1 MSLLGSNFS
10 RGDHH
15 SGSFRGGRGGG
26 AAGNSRSDIHFGP
39 VRNEGHFRQQRN
51 APYSKGHNQS
61 YEGSTQ
67 GGYKNKFSQGNQGQM
82 SHSDYQSG
90 GGGGGVAG
98 HRGGGFRGQDR
109 RGFALPT
116 VDHHHQQQQ
125 QQLGRYG
132 NGGPIGVVP
141 SGSSPSD
148 NGMFQGNRSHR

>member
-1 MSLLGSNFS
+1 
-10 RGDHH
+10 
-15 SGSFRGGRGGG
+15 
-26 AAGNSRSDIHFGP
+26 
-39 VRNEGHFRQQRN
+39 
-51 APYSKGHNQS
+51 
-61 YEGSTQ
+61 
-67 GGYKNKFSQGNQGQM
+67 M
-82 SHSDYQSG
+82 SHSDYQPG
-90 GGGGGVAG
+90 GGGGGG
-98 HRGGGFRGQDR
+98 SHRGGGFRGQDR